1 MSLNSFIENLQNHP
15 EINLSAQKL
24 SLDKTK
30 IHWTGIFG
38 SAKSIFASGVAQ
50 QCPGHHVFV
59 LNDKEEAAY
68 FLNDLQGL
76 YPEDHRLVFYPA
88 SYKVPYQIALDIM
101 YSNSPVSHIED
112 FNQWLVS
119 TCGLTQ
125 QEADAYVLYQPKD
138 IPTFLKG

>member
-1 MSLNSFIENLQNHP
+1 MYRRNREYLRQGAVQILSRTIEVH
-15 EINLSAQKL
+15 
-24 SLDKTK
+24 
-30 IHWTGIFG
+30 
-38 SAKSIFASGVAQ
+38 
-50 QCPGHHVFV
+50 
-59 LNDKEEAAY
+59 
-68 FLNDLQGL
+68 
-76 YPEDHRLVFYPA
+76 
-88 SYKVPYQIALDIM
+88 KVPYQIALDIM

>member
-68 FLNDLQGL
+68 FLNDL
-76 YPEDHRLVFYPA
+76 HRA
-88 SYKVPYQIALDIM
+88 SIPRT
-101 YSNSPVSHIED
+101 IE
-112 FNQWLVS
+112 
-119 TCGLTQ
+119 TC
-125 QEADAYVLYQPKD
+125 VLPG
-138 IPTFLKG
+138 IL